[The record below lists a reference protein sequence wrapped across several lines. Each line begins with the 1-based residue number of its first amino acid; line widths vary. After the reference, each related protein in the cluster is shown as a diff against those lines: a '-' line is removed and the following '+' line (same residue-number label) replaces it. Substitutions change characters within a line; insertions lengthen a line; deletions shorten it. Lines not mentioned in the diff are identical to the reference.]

1 MGLTL
6 RPDMTLEKRPH
17 EGIAVLRRRD
27 GRINGRANG
36 HAVPDFRLHPL
47 QAMVLALMDGRRSV
61 EEVRGVAAG
70 VLECPDTHA
79 AALVDG
85 LTERFRQFLVEPEG
99 ADGEDLTAALDPA
112 EFLFATPHRVSEVRA
127 AREEAPVA
135 LMWVVTELCNKKC
148 RYCYKNAL
156 FVAAGGAADATL
168 SLERVR
174 EIAAEAAAIGVHRV
188 ILTGGEPFLRPD
200 LIEVIRELV
209 ERRLEVVPIT
219 KARISGERMK
229 ALAATGLEELHLS
242 LDSHRPE
249 VVDFLTGIPGAFE
262 QLVETLVAA
271 VENGLSVVLRPVMT
285 SYTVRDLPGLVEL
298 ACGLGVRK
306 ILVDTYGESCGRH
319 EESLRLRPQDEVWL
333 RRSEAEIA
341 ERFPEASIHFRSAL
355 PAAAVGAGRGCAEG
369 MRGLTFLPDGR
380 VTKCEHWQ
388 RGQELTVGDLKTQ
401 SIMEVWESDA
411 LQRLLRPARGDFA
424 GSPCFR
430 CKKLDDCNELRGRCS
445 LSALEKFGTLGA
457 PDCYCPIG
465 AFGKTRLAVLQ

>member
-17 EGIAVLRRRD
+17 EGIAVLRSRS
-27 GRINGRANG
+27 GKAAGN
-36 HAVPDFRLHPL
+36 AVPEFHLHPL
-47 QAMVLALMDGRRSV
+47 QAMVLALLDGRRSV
-61 EEVRGVAAG
+61 EEVREVAAE
-70 VLECPDTHA
+70 VLECPVAHA
-79 AALVDG
+79 AALLAG
-85 LTERFRQFLVEPEG
+85 LTERFRQFLVEPTSPVG
-99 ADGEDLTAALDPA
+99 ADLPVAHDPA
-112 EFLFATPHRVSEVRA
+112 EFVFATPHRVSEVRA

-156 FVAAGGAADATL
+156 FVADGGAADATL

-200 LIEVIRELV
+200 LVEVIGELV

-219 KARISGERMK
+219 KARIAGDRMK

-242 LDSHRPE
+242 LDSHRSE
-249 VVDFLTGIPGAFE
+249 VVDYLTGIPGSFE
-262 QLVETLVAA
+262 QLLETAA
-271 VENGLSVVLRPVMT
+271 AALENGLSVVLRPVMT

-306 ILVDTYGESCGRH
+306 VLVDTYGESCGRH
-319 EESLRLRPQDEVWL
+319 EESLRLRPRDEDWL
-333 RRSEAEIA
+333 RRVEGEIA
-341 ERFPEASIHFRSAL
+341 DRYPDVSIRFRGGLPEA
-355 PAAAVGAGRGCAEG
+355 PDGVGRGCVEG

-401 SIMEVWESDA
+401 SIMEVWESEA
-411 LQRLLRPARGDFA
+411 MRRILRPAREDFR
-424 GSPCFR
+424 GSPCSR
-430 CKKLDDCNELRGRCS
+430 CKKFDDCNELRGRCS

-465 AFGKTRLAVLQ
+465 AFERTRLTVLQ